1 MADLTSSFHWCKKKV
16 KYHLSTQP
24 QITNL
29 VDQEEVQLK
38 FTAPQRPGIYTY
50 QVCLRSDSYLGLDQ
64 TQDIKL
70 DVKEA
75 REIPTEHPQWESS
88 SDEEEEDENEVA
100 RDEGDE
106 SEYTTDEEVTD
117 DSGEE

>member
-1 MADLTSSFHWCKKKV
+1 MYYAGHFCKS
-16 KYHLSTQP
+16 HLSF

-29 VDQEEVQLK
+29 VDHEEVQLK
-38 FTAPQRPGIYTY
+38 FTAPQKPGLYSY

-75 REIPTEHPQWESS
+75 REIPTEHPQWQEFSS
-88 SDEEEEDENEVA
+88 EEEDDEDNEVGK
-100 RDEGDE
+100 DDGED

-117 DSGEE
+117 DSDE

>member
-1 MADLTSSFHWCKKKV
+1 M
-16 KYHLSTQP
+16 YHLSSQP